1 MRGVRAALQLAAG
14 WLLLAGFST
23 ASADPEPIFG
33 LAGRVFNAMFSG
45 EHNKEPKDKEP
56 TDQYGAPSDSYGAPV
71 DSYGAPACAC
81 RRTFGNKDKDKD
93 NKDKDKEPCDCYGA
107 PVSDYAAPSYEYS
120 EPCRPSYENR
130 RTFNIF
136 AIFSGGGDKEN
147 DKDKDKDK
155 APCYEDSYGPPSY
168 DPPSYQALSYEP
180 VKHFLIFR

>member
-1 MRGVRAALQLAAG
+1 M
-14 WLLLAGFST
+14 
-23 ASADPEPIFG
+23 D
-33 LAGRVFNAMFSG
+33 
-45 EHNKEPKDKEP
+45 KDKDKEP
-56 TDQYGAPSDSYGAPV
+56 CDCYGAPV
-71 DSYGAPACAC
+71 SDYAAPSYENSEPCRPSYEN
-81 RRTFGNKDKDKD
+81 RRTFNIFAIFSGGGDKEND
-93 NKDKDKEPCDCYGA
+93 KDKDKEPCDCYGA

-168 DPPSYQALSYEP
+168 DPPSYDP
-180 VKHFLIFR
+180 

>member
-1 MRGVRAALQLAAG
+1 MGQLVRTMRGHRAALQLAAG
-14 WLLLAGFST
+14 WLLLVGFSS

-71 DSYGAPACAC
+71 DSYGAPV
-81 RRTFGNKDKDKD
+81 DS
-93 NKDKDKEPCDCYGA
+93 YGA
-107 PVSDYAAPSYEYS
+107 PAVEYGAPIADYGAPSYEYS

-130 RTFNIF
+130 RSFNIF